1 MKMKKQKEISRTA
14 ITIVA
19 GAIITAAVA
28 LEILA
33 GFLFGK
39 GVKAAWDVCYN
50 MTNQRI
56 EWGGAG
62 YNGIYGRETG
72 NE

>member
-1 MKMKKQKEISRTA
+1 MKGQKGTSRTA
-14 ITIVA
+14 VAIVA
-19 GAIITAAVA
+19 GAIIIAAVA
-28 LEILA
+28 LEILS
-33 GFLFGK
+33 GFLFGR

-62 YNGIYGRETG
+62 YNGIYGR
-72 NE
+72 

>member
-1 MKMKKQKEISRTA
+1 MKGQKGTRRTA
-14 ITIVA
+14 VAIVA
-19 GAIITAAVA
+19 GAIIIAAVA
-28 LEILA
+28 LEILS
-33 GFLFGK
+33 GFLFGR
-39 GVKAAWDVCYN
+39 GVEAAWDVCYN

-62 YNGIYGRETG
+62 YNGIYGRGTG